1 MEGNAQPLLFKT
13 RCQLRATTSE
23 PAQSH
28 IISTSS
34 SADIERGVGENAH
47 QPWPIKLQAWQE
59 LDSFKI

>member
-1 MEGNAQPLLFKT
+1 MLNPCCLKPGAK
-13 RCQLRATTSE
+13 LRATTSE

-34 SADIERGVGENAH
+34 SPDIERGIGENAR